1 MIRATSVLLAIALA
15 LTPTVVLAQNTC
27 NISVMSEPCPGYFV
41 PNTQFSEMFLCIST
55 CKTECD
61 VRLKH
66 ASDMALVRS
75 TSWASKE
82 AVYKGT
88 ISGLQ
93 DLLGRARELGSRP
106 EPLLN
111 TQTAFISGIVVG
123 ALLVVAV
130 TYAVKPAVANK

>member
-1 MIRATSVLLAIALA
+1 MMRVTSVLLAISLTLA
-15 LTPTVVLAQNTC
+15 PVIAMAQDTC
-27 NISVMSEPCPGYFV
+27 NISVRSEPCSGYFV
-41 PNTQFSEMFLCIST
+41 PSAQFSEMFLCIST

-61 VRLKH
+61 VRLKA
-66 ASDMALVRS
+66 ASDMSLVRS
-75 TSWASKE
+75 SAWASKE

-88 ISGLQ
+88 ITGLQ
-93 DLLGRARELGSRP
+93 DLLGRARELSKPP

-130 TYAVKPAVANK
+130 TYAVKPAVSNN